1 MTVQDALTAMVEQ
14 LLVSLNGPLA
24 ETLDTVA
31 EVVPVL
37 VTVTVCA
44 EVVEPSRV
52 LGKESPPGFT
62 LSTGP
67 GAVPVPER
75 ATVSVTPPALTVRA
89 PDSAPTVV
97 GENVTLTVHDPPAA
111 IDEPQLLVSAK
122 LPVVEID
129 ETLTAELVGL
139 ETVTLCA
146 ALVVP
151 VTAEPKLSALGLA
164 CTVEGG

>member
-1 MTVQDALTAMVEQ
+1 MVEQ

-24 ETLDTVA
+24 ETADTVA

-37 VTVTVCA
+37 VTVTDCA

-52 LGKESPPGFT
+52 PGKDSPPGVT

-67 GAVPVPER
+67 GAVPVPES
-75 ATVSVTPPALTVRA
+75 AAVSVTPPALTVRLPVWA
-89 PDSAPTVV
+89 PAVV
-97 GENVTLTVHDPPAA
+97 GENVTLTVHEPFAA

-122 LPVVEID
+122 PLLAEID
-129 ETLTAELVGL
+129 ETEAAELVGL
-139 ETVTLCA
+139 ETVTACA

-151 VTAEPKLSALGLA
+151 VACEPKFSAVGA
-164 CTVEGG
+164 TVTPDA